1 MDQNIQYEAEK
12 IIIEVSPVSAA
23 TRLIVGVPSLAGL
36 LLSLRGFLQIAEALL
51 HFLPFTENNLYG
63 ILVTIVMFILSIA
76 GILWA
81 VDAGKVLT
89 LDPKTNE
96 GQLIKRYLFKTVK
109 KRFPFQSLS
118 PSFVEQDVD
127 LNNVWYVTLKLPDK
141 TRIGVLSSKKTS
153 EMWRDRINAMIA
165 ET

>member
-1 MDQNIQYEAEK
+1 MDRNIRYEAKK
-12 IIIEVSPVSAA
+12 IIIEILPLSVA

-36 LLSLRGFLQIAEALL
+36 LLSLRGFLQMAEALL
-51 HFLPFTENNLYG
+51 HFLPFTENNLFG
-63 ILVTIVMFILSIA
+63 TLVTVMMFILSTA
-76 GILWA
+76 GILLA

-141 TRIGVLSSKKTS
+141 TRISVLSSKKSS
-153 EMWRDRINAMIA
+153 EMWRDRMNAMIA